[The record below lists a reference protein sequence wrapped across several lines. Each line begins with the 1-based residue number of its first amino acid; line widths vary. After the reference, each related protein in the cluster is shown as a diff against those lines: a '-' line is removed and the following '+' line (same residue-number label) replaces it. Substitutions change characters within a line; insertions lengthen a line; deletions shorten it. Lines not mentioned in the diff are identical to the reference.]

1 MQEHSPSHFQLRK
14 PKISLP
20 YKHMSVQRV
29 VRWFVRFFALAGML
43 AFLFIGF
50 VYYHGYTATKA
61 FDPQFPHFLGRFL
74 QNSMTNDVITAL
86 VVKYP
91 LAEGVKPK
99 QAIKSMKAVAKR
111 LNVKFIDNYPLYK
124 AIRKATKN
132 KEAAYVEIFHFC
144 DAKTAAA
151 LLNYNPDYSI
161 HMPCKVALYEDM
173 DGQAWLATLDLNL
186 LIYGTKNLDKET
198 KIKALKIQDNLLKI
212 MGAGASGA
220 L

>member
-20 YKHMSVQRV
+20 YKHMSVQRIIS
-29 VRWFVRFFALAGML
+29 WFMRFFALVGIL
-43 AFLFIGF
+43 TCVLVGFI
-50 VYYHGYTATKA
+50 YYQGYAATKA

-74 QNSMTNDVITAL
+74 QNSITNDVISAL
-86 VVKYP
+86 VIKYP
-91 LAEGVKPK
+91 LSEGVKPK
-99 QAIKSMKAVAKR
+99 QAIKSMKSVAKR
-111 LNVKFIDNYPLYK
+111 LNIKFIDNYPIYK
-124 AIRKATKN
+124 EIRKATKN

-161 HMPCKVALYEDM
+161 HMPCKITLYKDT
-173 DGQAWLATLDLNL
+173 DGQVWLATLDLNL
-186 LIYGTKNLDKET
+186 LIYGARNLDKET
-198 KIKALKIQDNLLKI
+198 KIKALKIQDGLLKI

-220 L
+220 V